1 MQNKGKQLNFSG
13 QNIYIGL
20 DTHLKSWKVTIIVGD
35 VFFKTFSQDPDAEI
49 LFNYL
54 KKNFPGAN
62 YYSAYEASFSGFS
75 AHRKL
80 NKLGIKN
87 IVVNPADIPTT
98 DKERRQKEDARD
110 SRKIAKQ
117 LAKKDLQAI
126 HIPSIISEGD
136 RALLRLRKTQTKE
149 IARNKNRIKSN
160 LYYFGIKIP
169 LQFTENKYWS
179 KRFTIWLRQVEL
191 PSESARIT
199 LDSIIETVE
208 FLRKSQYQTIK
219 RIKELSQTFRYKRNF
234 ELLLTVP
241 GVGFVTA
248 MTFLTEVETLLRFK
262 NFDKLCAYIGLI
274 PKTNSSGEKDRT
286 GDITNRQNKALRSL
300 IIESAWVAVRT
311 DPALLLAFR
320 ELTKRMKPTKAIIRI
335 AKKLVNRIRYV
346 LKNQQKYE
354 HAVVK

>member
-1 MQNKGKQLNFSG
+1 MQDKSKQLNFSG

-20 DTHLKSWKVTIIVGD
+20 DTHLKSWKVTILVGD
-35 VFFKTFSQDPDAEI
+35 TFFKTFSQDPSPEI
-49 LFNYL
+49 LYNYL
-54 KKNFPGAN
+54 KKNFPKAD
-62 YYSAYEASFSGFS
+62 YFSAYEASFSGFS

-80 NKLGIKN
+80 LELGIKN

-136 RALLRLRKTQTKE
+136 RALLRLRKTQSKE

-169 LQFTENKYWS
+169 NRFTENKYWS
-179 KRFTIWLRQVEL
+179 NSFTCWLKEIKL
-191 PSESARIT
+191 SSDSAKIT
-199 LDSIIETVE
+199 LNSIIETVE

-219 RIKELSQTFRYKRNF
+219 KIKELSQTMRYKRNF

-241 GVGFVTA
+241 GVGFITA
-248 MTFLTEVETLLRFK
+248 MTFLTEIETLLRFRK
-262 NFDKLCAYIGLI
+262 FDQLCAYVGLI
-274 PKTNSSGEKDRT
+274 PKTNSSGEKDIA
-286 GDITNRQNKALRSL
+286 GNITNRQNKVLRSL
-300 IIESAWVAVRT
+300 LVESAWVSIRT
-311 DPALLLAFR
+311 DPALLLAYK
-320 ELTKRMKPTKAIIRI
+320 ELTKKMKPTKAIIRI
-335 AKKLVNRIRYV
+335 AKKLLNRMRYV